1 MMRNTKAETLDKLK
15 PQEILTSESN
25 QMKTFMKMKRI
36 EMSKKT
42 VWSEMRKKTKWVMV
56 YSITELQNQL
66 VLCQLYSLN
75 LVNRMRMRK
84 SIMIRKVVMES
95 LCLNLLLL
103 I

>member
-1 MMRNTKAETLDKLK
+1 MRSTKAETLDKLK
-15 PQEILTSESN
+15 QQEILTSESN
-25 QMKTFMKMKRI
+25 QMKIYMKMKRI

-42 VWSEMRKKTKWVMV
+42 VWSEMRKTTKWVMG
-56 YSITELQNQL
+56 YSITELRNQL

-84 SIMIRKVVMES
+84 LIMIRKVVMES

>member
-1 MMRNTKAETLDKLK
+1 MRNTKAETLDKLK
-15 PQEILTSESN
+15 QQEILTSESN
-25 QMKTFMKMKRI
+25 QMKTCMKMKRI

-56 YSITELQNQL
+56 YSTTEQLNQL

-75 LVNRMRMRK
+75 LVNRMRILK

>member
-1 MMRNTKAETLDKLK
+1 MRNTKAETLDKLRQ
-15 PQEILTSESN
+15 QEILTSESN
-25 QMKTFMKMKRI
+25 QMKIYMKMKRI

-56 YSITELQNQL
+56 YCITELRNQL

-75 LVNRMRMRK
+75 LVNRMRMLK

>member
-1 MMRNTKAETLDKLK
+1 MRNTKAETLDKLK
-15 PQEILTSESN
+15 QQEILTSESN
-25 QMKTFMKMKRI
+25 QMKIFMKMKRI

-42 VWSEMRKKTKWVMV
+42 VWSEMRKTTKWVMV
-56 YSITELQNQL
+56 YSTTELRNQL

-75 LVNRMRMRK
+75 LVNRMRMLK

>member
-15 PQEILTSESN
+15 QQEILTSESN
-25 QMKTFMKMKRI
+25 QMKIYMKTKRI

-56 YSITELQNQL
+56 YSTTEQLNQL
-66 VLCQLYSLN
+66 VLCQLYSFN
-75 LVNRMRMRK
+75 LINRMRMRK

>member
-1 MMRNTKAETLDKLK
+1 MRNTKAETLDKLK
-15 PQEILTSESN
+15 QQEILTSESN
-25 QMKTFMKMKRI
+25 QMKIYMKMKRI
-36 EMSKKT
+36 EMSKET

-56 YSITELQNQL
+56 YSTTELRNQL

-75 LVNRMRMRK
+75 LVNRMRMLK

>member
-1 MMRNTKAETLDKLK
+1 
-15 PQEILTSESN
+15 
-25 QMKTFMKMKRI
+25 
-36 EMSKKT
+36 MSKKT

-56 YSITELQNQL
+56 YSITEQLNQL

-75 LVNRMRMRK
+75 LVNRMRMLK